1 MGQEVVERRK
11 LRLSNLTQFKKD
23 LKTLVKNYDDPKHK
37 GKYISVPMVSNGE
50 YLINIVIERK
60 PKCATIEAK
69 K

>member
-1 MGQEVVERRK
+1 MKILNFIIDRNK
-11 LRLSNLTQFKKD
+11 AFDLIKNLKI
-23 LKTLVKNYDDPKHK
+23 LVNNYDDIKHK